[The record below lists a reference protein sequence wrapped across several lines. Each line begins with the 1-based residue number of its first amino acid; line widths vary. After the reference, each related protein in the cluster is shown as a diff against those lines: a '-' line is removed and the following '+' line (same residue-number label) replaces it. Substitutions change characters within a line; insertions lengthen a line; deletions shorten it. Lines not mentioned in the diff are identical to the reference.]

1 MSNVWTSLLPMFS
14 PWLTVRS
21 SEDVP
26 IRDENTSALVLREKP
41 KPRRLL
47 HQHLGQVSIRWTLE
61 SRKSERPSEESERPR
76 WRIGETQMK
85 HSRDSSEESKRLTC
99 QGQSPNFD
107 FFPPTIRPCPRRGR
121 TPQSAMS
128 RNIKCFIFYF
138 DRIFYWVNA
147 SPWSEDLACCLCKI
161 HLFLPRL

>member
-1 MSNVWTSLLPMFS
+1 MFS

-26 IRDENTSALVLREKP
+26 IRDENTSALVLREQP

-61 SRKSERPSEESERPR
+61 VKKPRDQGKNQRDPGEESERLKWNIP
-76 WRIGETQMK
+76 ETRVK
-85 HSRDSSEESKRLTC
+85 KPRDSSEESKRLTC

-121 TPQSAMS
+121 TPQSEMS
-128 RNIKCFIFYF
+128 RNVKSAFIFYL
-138 DRIFYWVNA
+138 FYWVNP
-147 SPWSEDLACCLCKI
+147 SHWSEDLVSCLCQI
-161 HLFLPRL
+161 NFSLPRL